1 MDAHQAPFLS
11 VVFSA
16 AEKWRRDSALPL
28 RTRVS
33 KASAYAGALA
43 LAPWRLRE
51 ITSRGAGTRVVGRP
65 RIENHGTIH
74 LGDNVLLRSVTIPLE
89 LYATDGAV
97 ITIGDGCIIN
107 SGASLAATR
116 SITLGRRVFVG
127 TLAFIMDSNFHDV
140 EDRSVHPP
148 GKPVVLEDDVWV
160 GVKATILQGVRIG
173 RGAVVGAHAVVTHDV
188 PAFTVVAG
196 IPARV
201 VRTLAARPA

>member
-1 MDAHQAPFLS
+1 MEPPISPLLAA
-11 VVFSA
+11 VFTA
-16 AEKWRRDSALPL
+16 AEKWKRDSGLSMHA
-28 RTRVS
+28 RVT
-33 KASAYAGALA
+33 KASHYACALA
-43 LAPWRLRE
+43 LAPWRLRGL
-51 ITSRGAGTRVVGRP
+51 TSRGTGTRVVGHP
-65 RIENHGTIH
+65 RIENHGVIT
-74 LGDNVLLRSVTIPLE
+74 LGDDVLLRSVTMPLE
-89 LYATDGAV
+89 LYATHGAE
-97 ITIGDGCIIN
+97 IRIGDGSIIN

-140 EDRSVHPP
+140 EDRRIHPQ

-188 PAFTVVAG
+188 PPFTVVAG

-201 VRTLAARPA
+201 VRTLVPRNR